1 MSDTYKVK
9 YKQGMGKVVLEYTG
23 TGYSMSME
31 EVHRLIDDPNV
42 LQLTITKMTTKEY
55 LKKAGAANE

>member
-23 TGYSMSME
+23 TGDRKS
-31 EVHRLIDDPNV
+31 VV
-42 LQLTITKMTTKEY
+42 
-55 LKKAGAANE
+55 